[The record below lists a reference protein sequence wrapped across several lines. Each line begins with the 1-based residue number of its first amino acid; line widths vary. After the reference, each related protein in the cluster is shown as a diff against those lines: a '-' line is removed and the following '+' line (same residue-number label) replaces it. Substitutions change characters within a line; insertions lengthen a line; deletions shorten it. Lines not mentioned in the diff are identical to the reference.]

1 MPHDS
6 AYQQPGPIATSR
18 SARVAAS
25 RKLLRRNARRSASA
39 FLADGP
45 QAVREALTYHR
56 RDDAAPGHPNG
67 LHVDVAPGHPNG
79 LHVQVAEVYV
89 DASLTSRHADLL
101 AIADKAG
108 IRIVS
113 CDSKAIASLSEAVTP
128 QGIIARCAFLDLPLA
143 TLLDSGSTPALTTPD
158 PTSVPASGGPAPTI
172 VDDGR
177 RPVETSQAENVRQP
191 GRPRLIAVPVDVR
204 DPGNLGTIIRCADA
218 AGADGVAILGDS
230 VDLYN
235 AKTVRSTAGSIFHVP
250 VALEPDP
257 VAGITALR
265 AAGLQIVATE
275 GEASTDLDQ
284 FIDDGGLAAPT
295 AWLFGNE
302 AHGLPEDIAAL
313 ADVRIRIPIRGLA
326 ESLNLSTAAA
336 VCLFASARAHR

>member
-1 MPHDS
+1 VSHPS
-6 AYQQPGPIATSR
+6 ADQQPGQIASSR

-25 RKLLRRNARRSASA
+25 RKLLRRAVRRSERE

-56 RDDAAPGHPNG
+56 LDGHPNG
-67 LHVDVAPGHPNG
+67 LR
-79 LHVQVAEVYV
+79 VQVAEVYV
-89 DASLTSRHADLL
+89 EAQLASRHADLL
-101 AIADKAG
+101 ALADEAR
-108 IRIVS
+108 IRIVT
-113 CDSKAIASLSEAVTP
+113 CDAKAIASLSEAVTP
-128 QGIIARCAFLDLPLA
+128 QGIVARCAFLDRPLA
-143 TLLDSGSTPALTTPD
+143 TILARTT
-158 PTSVPASGGPAPTI
+158 

-177 RPVETSQAENVRQP
+177 RPVETSQDENAP
-191 GRPRLIAVPVDVR
+191 YPARPRLVAAPVDVR

-250 VALEPDP
+250 VAVEPDP

-265 AAGLQIVATE
+265 AAGLQIIATE

-284 FIDDGGLAAPT
+284 FIDAGGLTAPT
-295 AWLFGNE
+295 AWLLGNE
-302 AHGLPEDIAAL
+302 AHGLPEEIAAL
-313 ADVRIRIPIRGLA
+313 ADVRLSISIRGLA

-336 VCLFASARAHR
+336 ICLFASARAQR